1 MCGISCIINKT
12 CKMVGENEIKKMNDL
27 IVHRGPDD
35 EGYFF
40 CDSFAFGHRRLS
52 IIDLSSDAHQPMTYN
67 DKYVI
72 VYNGEV
78 YNYIEIKEELLKE
91 GYSFHTKSDTEVILA
106 SYDRWGS
113 DCVKRFNGMWV
124 LAIYDKEKK
133 IIFFSRDRFGVKPFY
148 YTEINGKF
156 IFGSEIK
163 QLLTFLPTTCVN
175 KKILM
180 DYIVLGYLDHS
191 NETFFENIFKLDP
204 SHNLIYDLTTHQY
217 SIQRYYEVSID
228 DSMNK
233 ADEMSAI
240 NAYCSK
246 LIDGIKLRL
255 RSDVKVGTCLS
266 GGLDSS
272 SVASIASRFYEGDDK
287 FLAIHAQSSEL
298 KSDEST
304 FAIAVSNYSNLDLN
318 IIKPTK
324 DDFLNN
330 IDDVI
335 RTQEEPFG
343 SPSIF
348 MQYFVM
354 KKARELNCKVLLDGQ
369 GGDETLLGYERFYPA
384 FLKGQKLLTK
394 IHVLLAASKNS
405 KLSIG
410 DLLQYYIYFTNAR
423 IRFFRLKSKNSF
435 IKKKYFYFVSKLLLT
450 SHSKSYLDI
459 LTMQINELFCI
470 PLPSLLRY
478 ADKNSMRHSI
488 EGRVPFLDFQTFETA
503 LSIND
508 QYKIK
513 DGWTKYVLRKAV
525 EKDNILPNSII
536 WRKNKLGFDAPE
548 STWIDSLNDHLSEVL
563 YNSIILSEIINMK
576 KINLKKLDNRQK
588 WKLFNIAKWEKIYNV
603 GIR

>member
-1 MCGISCIINKT
+1 
-12 CKMVGENEIKKMNDL
+12 
-27 IVHRGPDD
+27 
-35 EGYFF
+35 
-40 CDSFAFGHRRLS
+40 
-52 IIDLSSDAHQPMTYN
+52 
-67 DKYVI
+67 
-72 VYNGEV
+72 
-78 YNYIEIKEELLKE
+78 
-91 GYSFHTKSDTEVILA
+91 
-106 SYDRWGS
+106 
-113 DCVKRFNGMWV
+113 
-124 LAIYDKEKK
+124 
-133 IIFFSRDRFGVKPFY
+133 
-148 YTEINGKF
+148 
-156 IFGSEIK
+156 
-163 QLLTFLPTTCVN
+163 
-175 KKILM
+175 
-180 DYIVLGYLDHS
+180 
-191 NETFFENIFKLDP
+191 
-204 SHNLIYDLTTHQY
+204 
-217 SIQRYYEVSID
+217 
-228 DSMNK
+228 
-233 ADEMSAI
+233 
-240 NAYCSK
+240 
-246 LIDGIKLRL
+246 
-255 RSDVKVGTCLS
+255 
-266 GGLDSS
+266 
-272 SVASIASRFYEGDDK
+272 
-287 FLAIHAQSSEL
+287 
-298 KSDEST
+298 
-304 FAIAVSNYSNLDLN
+304 
-318 IIKPTK
+318 
-324 DDFLNN
+324 
-330 IDDVI
+330 
-335 RTQEEPFG
+335 
-343 SPSIF
+343 
-348 MQYFVM
+348 
-354 KKARELNCKVLLDGQ
+354 LLDGQ

-384 FLKGQKLLTK
+384 FLKGQKLLKK

-488 EGRVPFLDFQTFETA
+488 EGRLPFLDFQTLETA

-513 DGWTKYVLRKAV
+513 DGWTKYILRKAV